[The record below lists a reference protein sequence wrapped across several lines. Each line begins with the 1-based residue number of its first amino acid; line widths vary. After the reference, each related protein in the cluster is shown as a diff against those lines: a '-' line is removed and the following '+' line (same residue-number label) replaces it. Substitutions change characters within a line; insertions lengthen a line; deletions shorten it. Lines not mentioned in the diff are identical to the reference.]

1 MVLDNAGLRTYDT
14 CYRAK
19 AIFGV
24 THAILVTQNFHLP
37 RALYL
42 CNSLGVVAVG
52 VSADLRSYRRSSV
65 LYWNMREL
73 VADVAALWD
82 VQIAHPVPILGNPEP
97 IFH

>member
-1 MVLDNAGLRTYDT
+1 
-14 CYRAK
+14 
-19 AIFGV
+19 
-24 THAILVTQNFHLP
+24 
-37 RALYL
+37 
-42 CNSLGVVAVG
+42 VAVG